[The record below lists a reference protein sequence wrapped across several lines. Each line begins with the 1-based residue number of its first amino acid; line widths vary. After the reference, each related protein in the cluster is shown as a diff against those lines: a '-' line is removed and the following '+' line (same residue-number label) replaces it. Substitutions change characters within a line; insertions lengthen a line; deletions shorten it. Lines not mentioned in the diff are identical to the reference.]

1 MRRSSFVVGL
11 AALLTFAPA
20 VHAQSQAD
28 RAQAAWKMAEGKRAL
43 AKGDLDA
50 AIAAYEAA
58 HVVLKQP
65 DSGAPLARALAKK
78 GRLAD
83 ALAVARA
90 VAQSPKPA
98 KEAFSVAS
106 ARADA
111 EKQYAELDKRVPKLK
126 VEAPEGTSV
135 TIDGRDVPSENGV
148 RRVDP
153 GDHKV
158 EGKRDGKTAT
168 LDVKLAEG
176 DDKSVKLDFGGGG
189 AGAPAPDRPKSDG
202 GGEPKEDGSK
212 PPAKDAPK
220 EPETKGN
227 PAAATAAIVGFTTFA
242 AGAGLGLGAF
252 FSSQSRLDD
261 LDEKCGGECTGRLK
275 REENDANAIR
285 IFAFAGF
292 GVAGAGLI
300 TGIVGAAVAGSAG
313 SSSEKAWIEPTV
325 GPGYAGLKT
334 RF

>member
-1 MRRSSFVVGL
+1 MRPSSLVVGL
-11 AALLTFAPA
+11 AAMLTFAPA
-20 VHAQSQAD
+20 VHGQSQAD

-65 DSGAPLARALAKK
+65 DSGAPLARSLAKK

-90 VAQSPKPA
+90 VAQSPKPG

-106 ARADA
+106 ARAEA
-111 EKQYAELDKRVPKLK
+111 EKLFADLDKRVPKLK

-168 LDVKLAEG
+168 ADVKLTEG
-176 DDKSVKLDFGGGG
+176 DDKSVMLDFGGGAAAATTDNPKADGGSEPKGEG
-189 AGAPAPDRPKSDG
+189 AEPAP
-202 GGEPKEDGSK
+202 
-212 PPAKDAPK
+212 KDVAK
-220 EPETKGN
+220 EPEAKGN

-242 AGAGLGLGAF
+242 AGTGLGLGAF
-252 FSSQSRLDD
+252 FASQSRLDD
-261 LDEKCGGECTGRLK
+261 LDEKCGGDCTGSLK

-292 GVAGAGLI
+292 GVAGAGLV

-313 SSSEKAWIEPTV
+313 SSKESAHVEPLV
-325 GPGYAGLKT
+325 GPGYAGLRG